1 MKVHKLTAA
10 VLAAWLAVLQAAPP
24 LTLPL
29 VPLASVYAAEI
40 DEKRKELENAQ
51 EKAQQ
56 AKQRSEQAGQ
66 SVRLAKNRLGE
77 VMAQL
82 HQLQTEIS
90 ALEKKASS
98 LQKDIDKNTAVLNQ
112 KKKEME
118 ARMKIYKARLRD
130 IYEHGQI
137 NYLDVLLG
145 AKDFGDFASRM
156 YLLQKIIRSDLALVE
171 TVQREAAEIQS
182 RQDIL
187 NKQMEE
193 IKKDRAALG
202 EKKAALDKV
211 RAERAQLLYKA
222 EEEKRSSESEYQRML
237 AVSENIKAMIQSME
251 AASSM
256 PAGGGSGAFRWPC
269 SGPITSY
276 YGWRTHP
283 IFQTKRYH
291 SGIDIAVD
299 TGTPIR
305 AAASGTVIYSGWMGG
320 YGYCVMISHGGGLVS
335 LYGHNS
341 SLVVGEGQRV
351 SQGQVIAYA
360 GSTGYSTGPHCHFEV
375 RVHGEVT
382 DPLNYLP

>member
-10 VLAAWLAVLQAAPP
+10 VLAAWLTVLQVAPP
-24 LTLPL
+24 LTLSF
-29 VPLASVYAAEI
+29 VPMASVYAADI
-40 DEKRKELENAQ
+40 DEKRKELESAQ

-56 AKQRSEQAGQ
+56 AKQRSEKAGQ
-66 SVRLAKNRLGE
+66 SVQLAKNRLGE

-82 HQLQTEIS
+82 HQLQTEIA
-90 ALEKKASS
+90 ALEKKASN
-98 LQKDIDKNTAVLNQ
+98 LQKDIDKNTAILNQ

-193 IKKDRAALG
+193 IKKDKAALD

-256 PAGGGSGAFRWPC
+256 PAGGGSGAFMWPC

-283 IFQTKRYH
+283 IFRTKRYH
-291 SGIDIAVD
+291 SGMDVAVD
-299 TGTPIR
+299 TGTPIH

-341 SLVVGEGQRV
+341 SLAVGEGQRV

>member
-10 VLAAWLAVLQAAPP
+10 VLAAWLTVLQVAPP
-24 LTLPL
+24 LTLSF
-29 VPLASVYAAEI
+29 VPMASVYAADI
-40 DEKRKELENAQ
+40 DEKRKELESAQ

-56 AKQRSEQAGQ
+56 AKQRSEKAGQ
-66 SVRLAKNRLGE
+66 SVQLAKNRLGE

-82 HQLQTEIS
+82 HQLQTEIA
-90 ALEKKASS
+90 ALEKKASN
-98 LQKDIDKNTAVLNQ
+98 LQKDIDKNTAILNQ

-193 IKKDRAALG
+193 IKKDKAALD

-256 PAGGGSGAFRWPC
+256 PAGGGSGAFMWPC

-291 SGIDIAVD
+291 SGMDIAVD

-341 SLVVGEGQRV
+341 SLAVGEGQRV

>member
-66 SVRLAKNRLGE
+66 SVRLAKNRVGE

-90 ALEKKASS
+90 PLEKKASS

-341 SLVVGEGQRV
+341 SLAVGEGQRV